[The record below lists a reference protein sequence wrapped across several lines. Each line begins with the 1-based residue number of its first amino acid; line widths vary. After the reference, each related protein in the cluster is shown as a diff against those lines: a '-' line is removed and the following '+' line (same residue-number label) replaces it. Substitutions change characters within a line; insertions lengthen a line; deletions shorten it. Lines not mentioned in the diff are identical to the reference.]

1 MIQDFINK
9 HFFNL
14 FIIALFFGMVAYGLI
29 GFQSID
35 ELCGGILFVMF
46 IYNMFHTA
54 DWRINKMFLYIL
66 GIFIFYL
73 IYSLQIGSN
82 SKKAI
87 LVDFIIQLKPYIAFF
102 CVYQLKP
109 TFSKNQNL
117 LLNQLCLLCWGLLVP
132 FGAASIFYPQILDM
146 VAGHPSN
153 YASAI
158 SALALV
164 YLYTSN
170 NTNKEKLIFI
180 CMLAIGLFS
189 GRSKFYGFFV
199 LAVFS
204 ILFFSNAKNL
214 KFNFKNT
221 IIALVMIGLI
231 LLVAKEKIELYF
243 IQGISTDSEKDYI
256 ARFALYATSFL
267 IFKDY
272 FPFGSGL
279 ATFGTHA
286 SGAYYSNIY
295 KEYEIDGIWGLS
307 KHYPYFISDT
317 YYPSLAQFGVVGAL
331 LFVVFWIY
339 LCKKAYTY
347 FKVTYDSKLT
357 TIVIIISGYF
367 AIENIADATFT
378 SNRGLF
384 FMMFL
389 GLVFSNMTQ
398 NTNQKEIL

>member
-1 MIQDFINK
+1 MIQDFINR
-9 HFFNL
+9 HFYNL
-14 FIIALFFGMVAYGLI
+14 FLVTLFLGMVAYGLI

-35 ELCGGILFVMF
+35 ELCGIVLFIMF
-46 IYNMFHTA
+46 IYYMFHTL
-54 DWRINKMFLYIL
+54 DWRINKIFLYIL
-66 GIFIFYL
+66 GIFLFYL
-73 IYSLQIGSN
+73 AYSLQIGSN

-102 CVYQLKP
+102 CAYQLKP
-109 TFSKNQNL
+109 IFSKNQNQ
-117 LLNQLCLLCWGLLVP
+117 LLNQLCLVCWGILVP
-132 FGAASIFYPQILDM
+132 FGVISLFYPAILEI
-146 VAGHPSN
+146 VTGHPSN
-153 YASAI
+153 FASAI

-189 GRSKFYGFFV
+189 GRAKFYGFFV
-199 LAVFS
+199 LAVFA
-204 ILFFSNAKNL
+204 ILFFSNARNL
-214 KFNFKNT
+214 KFNLKNS
-221 IIALVMIGLI
+221 IIALLMIGII

-243 IQGISTDSEKDYI
+243 VQGISTDSEKDYI
-256 ARFALYATSFL
+256 ARFALYTTSFL

-286 SGAYYSNIY
+286 SGAYYSGIY
-295 KEYEIDGIWGLS
+295 KEYNIDGVWGLS
-307 KHYPYFISDT
+307 KTYPYFISDT

-331 LFVVFWIY
+331 LFVAFWIY

-347 FKVTYDSKLT
+347 FKSTYDSKLT

-389 GLVFSNMTQ
+389 GLVFANMKH
-398 NTNQKEIL
+398 NINQKEVL

>member
-1 MIQDFINK
+1 MIQDFVNR
-9 HFFNL
+9 HFYSL
-14 FIIALFFGMVAYGLI
+14 FIITLIFGIVTYGLI

-35 ELCGGILFVMF
+35 ELCAVVLFVMF
-46 IYNMFHTA
+46 IHYMFHTS
-54 DWRINKMFLYIL
+54 DWRINKIFIYIL

-73 IYSLQIGSN
+73 IYSLQISSN
-82 SKKAI
+82 SKTAI

-102 CVYQLKP
+102 CVYQIKP
-109 TFSKNQNL
+109 LFSKKQNT
-117 LLNQLCLLCWGLLVP
+117 LLNQLCLLCWGVLVP
-132 FGAASIFYPQILDM
+132 FGIISLFYPNILEFI
-146 VAGHPSN
+146 AGHPSN

-158 SALALV
+158 AALALV

-170 NTNKEKLIFI
+170 NTNKEKIIFI
-180 CMLAIGLFS
+180 CMLAVGLFS
-189 GRSKFYGFFV
+189 ARSKFYGFFV
-199 LAVFS
+199 LATFT

-214 KFNFKNT
+214 KFNFRNS
-221 IIALVMIGLI
+221 IITLIMLGII

-243 IQGISTDSEKDYI
+243 LQGISTNSEKDYI
-256 ARFALYATSFL
+256 ARFALYATSFQ

-286 SGAYYSNIY
+286 SGAYYSDIY

-331 LFVVFWIY
+331 LFAIFWIY

-347 FKVTYDSKLT
+347 FKKTYDSKLT
-357 TIVIIISGYF
+357 TIVIVVSGYF

-389 GLVFSNMTQ
+389 GLVFSNMTH
-398 NTNQKEIL
+398 NMNQKETL

>member
-1 MIQDFINK
+1 MT
-9 HFFNL
+9 
-14 FIIALFFGMVAYGLI
+14 YGLI

-35 ELCGGILFVMF
+35 ELCAVVLFVMF
-46 IYNMFHTA
+46 IHYMFHTS
-54 DWRINKMFLYIL
+54 DWRINKIFIYIL

-73 IYSLQIGSN
+73 IYSLQISSN
-82 SKKAI
+82 SKTAI

-102 CVYQLKP
+102 CVYQIKP
-109 TFSKNQNL
+109 LFSKKQNT
-117 LLNQLCLLCWGLLVP
+117 LLNQLCLLCWGVLVP
-132 FGAASIFYPQILDM
+132 FGIISLFYPNILEFI
-146 VAGHPSN
+146 AGHPSN

-158 SALALV
+158 AALALV

-170 NTNKEKLIFI
+170 NTNKEKIIFI
-180 CMLAIGLFS
+180 CMLAVGLFS
-189 GRSKFYGFFV
+189 ARSKFYGFFV
-199 LAVFS
+199 LATFT

-214 KFNFKNT
+214 KFNFRNS
-221 IIALVMIGLI
+221 IITLIMLGII

-243 IQGISTDSEKDYI
+243 LQGISTNSEKDYI
-256 ARFALYATSFL
+256 ARFALYATSFQ

-286 SGAYYSNIY
+286 SGAYYSDIY

-331 LFVVFWIY
+331 LFAIFWIY

-347 FKVTYDSKLT
+347 FKKTYDSKLT
-357 TIVIIISGYF
+357 TIVIVVSGYF

-389 GLVFSNMTQ
+389 GLVFSNMTH
-398 NTNQKEIL
+398 NMNQKETL

>member
-35 ELCGGILFVMF
+35 ELCGVILFVMF
-46 IYNMFHTA
+46 IYCMFHTT
-54 DWRINKMFLYIL
+54 DWRINKVFLYIL

-109 TFSKNQNL
+109 TFSKSQNL
-117 LLNQLCLLCWGLLVP
+117 LLNQLCLICWGLLVP
-132 FGAASIFYPQILDM
+132 FGAVSIFYPQILDI

-221 IIALVMIGLI
+221 IIALVMIGI
-231 LLVAKEKIELYF
+231 IFLVAKEKIELYF
-243 IQGISTDSEKDYI
+243 IQGISNDSEKDYI

-389 GLVFSNMTQ
+389 GLVFSNMTR

>member
-1 MIQDFINK
+1 MVQDFINR

-14 FIIALFFGMVAYGLI
+14 FTITLIFGIVVYGLI

-35 ELCGGILFVMF
+35 ELCGIVLFVMF
-46 IYNMFHTA
+46 LYYVFHTS
-54 DWRINKMFLYIL
+54 DWRINKIFIYII

-73 IYSLQIGSN
+73 IYSILINSN
-82 SKKAI
+82 TKKAI

-102 CVYQLKP
+102 CVYQIRPL
-109 TFSKNQNL
+109 FSKKQNT
-117 LLNQLCLLCWGLLVP
+117 LLNQICLLCWVLLAP
-132 FGAASIFYPQILDM
+132 FGILSMFYPNILKLIS
-146 VAGHPSN
+146 GHPSN

-158 SALALV
+158 AALALV

-170 NTNKEKLIFI
+170 NSNKEKVIFI
-180 CMLAIGLFS
+180 CMLAVGLFS
-189 GRSKFYGFFV
+189 ARSKFYGFFV
-199 LAVFS
+199 LSVFS

-214 KFNFKNT
+214 KFNLKNS
-221 IIALVMIGLI
+221 IIALIMIGI
-231 LLVAKEKIELYF
+231 IILVAKEKIELYF
-243 IQGISTDSEKDYI
+243 LQGISSNSEKDYI
-256 ARFALYATSFL
+256 ARFALYATSFT

-317 YYPSLAQFGVVGAL
+317 YYPSLAQFGVVGAF
-331 LFVVFWIY
+331 LFIVFWIY
-339 LCKKAYTY
+339 LCKKAYNY
-347 FKVTYDSKLT
+347 FKDTYDSKLT

-384 FMMFL
+384 FMMFM
-389 GLVFSNMTQ
+389 GLVFSNMTH
-398 NTNQKEIL
+398 NRKQKEIL

>member
-1 MIQDFINK
+1 MIQDFVNR
-9 HFFNL
+9 HFYSL
-14 FIIALFFGMVAYGLI
+14 FIITLIFGIVTYGLI

-35 ELCGGILFVMF
+35 ELCGIVLFIMF
-46 IYNMFHTA
+46 IHYMFHTS
-54 DWRINKMFLYIL
+54 DWRINKIFIYIL

-73 IYSLQIGSN
+73 IYSFQINSN

-102 CVYQLKP
+102 CVYQIKP
-109 TFSKNQNL
+109 LFSKKQNI

-132 FGAASIFYPQILDM
+132 FGIIELFYPNMLKLI
-146 VAGHPSN
+146 AGHPSN

-158 SALALV
+158 ASLALV

-170 NTNKEKLIFI
+170 NTNKEKIIFI
-180 CMLAIGLFS
+180 CMLAVGLLS
-189 GRSKFYGFFV
+189 ARSKYYGFFV
-199 LAVFS
+199 LATFA

-214 KFNFKNT
+214 KFNFKNS
-221 IIALVMIGLI
+221 IIALIMIGII
-231 LLVAKEKIELYF
+231 LFVAKEKIELYF
-243 IQGISTDSEKDYI
+243 LQGISANSEKDYI
-256 ARFALYATSFL
+256 ARFALYATSFQ
-267 IFKDY
+267 IFKEY

-295 KEYEIDGIWGLS
+295 KDYEIDGIWGLS

-331 LFVVFWIY
+331 LFVIFWIY

-347 FKVTYDSKLT
+347 FKKTYDSKLT

-389 GLVFSNMTQ
+389 GLVFSNMTH
-398 NTNQKEIL
+398 NMNQKETL

>member
-1 MIQDFINK
+1 M
-9 HFFNL
+9 
-14 FIIALFFGMVAYGLI
+14 
-29 GFQSID
+29 
-35 ELCGGILFVMF
+35 
-46 IYNMFHTA
+46 
-54 DWRINKMFLYIL
+54 
-66 GIFIFYL
+66 
-73 IYSLQIGSN
+73 
-82 SKKAI
+82 
-87 LVDFIIQLKPYIAFF
+87 
-102 CVYQLKP
+102 
-109 TFSKNQNL
+109 
-117 LLNQLCLLCWGLLVP
+117 LNQLCLLCWGVLVP
-132 FGAASIFYPQILDM
+132 FGIISLFYPNILEFI
-146 VAGHPSN
+146 AGHPSN

-158 SALALV
+158 AALALV

-170 NTNKEKLIFI
+170 NTNKEKIIFI
-180 CMLAIGLFS
+180 CMLAVGLFS
-189 GRSKFYGFFV
+189 ARSKFYGFFV
-199 LAVFS
+199 LATFT

-214 KFNFKNT
+214 KFNFRNS
-221 IIALVMIGLI
+221 IITLIMLGII

-243 IQGISTDSEKDYI
+243 LQGISTNSEKDYI
-256 ARFALYATSFL
+256 ARFALYATSFQ

-286 SGAYYSNIY
+286 SGAYYSDIY

-331 LFVVFWIY
+331 LFAIFWIY

-347 FKVTYDSKLT
+347 FKKTYDSKLT
-357 TIVIIISGYF
+357 TIVIVVSGYF

-389 GLVFSNMTQ
+389 GLVFSNMTH
-398 NTNQKEIL
+398 NMNQKETL